1 MPLLGEVIFIFC
13 LITPGPGLKR
23 LGRRNKNRT
32 GLGSAPSSNTIP
44 RDAAGAEAALAQ
56 STGAEAASAQ
66 LRIITGIDGSA
77 ITAKYTLCFKVN
89 GLPVDL
95 MAQFEPIGKMKE
107 SNAVLMTDF
116 MKRKV
121 SGLTRIESQGALILR
136 GAAVGLAAVAP
147 PPA

>member
-44 RDAAGAEAALAQ
+44 RDAARAEAALAQ

-66 LRIITGIDGSA
+66 LRITGIDGTA
-77 ITAKYTLCFKVN
+77 ISAKYTLCFKVN

-107 SNAVLMTDF
+107 ANAVLMTAF
-116 MKRKV
+116 MKQKV